1 MTDMDMNITYQDS
14 QYLAELY
21 SRLGSLQYDL
31 ANIDVIH
38 IGDMVTMGLIVGLC
52 GCLIGIWVFIFLMEY
67 DGPAPIIVKPV
78 GMVLYIMLVIA
89 IWYCLSEWIGVLTVH
104 RLENGIEA
112 TEMAIRAMETKLG
125 LI

>member
-21 SRLGSLQYDL
+21 SKLGSLQYDL
-31 ANIDVIH
+31 ANFDVIH
-38 IGDMVTMGLIVGLC
+38 IGDMVTMGLLVGLG
-52 GCLIGIWVFIFLMEY
+52 GCLIGIWVFMFLMEY

-78 GMVLYIMLVIA
+78 GMLLYIMLVIT
-89 IWYCLSEWIGVLTVH
+89 IWYYLSEWIGVLTMH

-125 LI
+125 MI

>member
-21 SRLGSLQYDL
+21 SKLGSLQYDL

-38 IGDMVTMGLIVGLC
+38 INDMIGIALIVTLIG
-52 GCLIGIWVFIFLMEY
+52 GLIGIWVLIY
-67 DGPAPIIVKPV
+67 IGDYNGPAPILVKSL
-78 GMVLYIMLVIA
+78 GVLMYVLLLIA
-89 IWYCLSEWIGVLTVH
+89 ILYGIGEWREMLLVH
-104 RLENGIEA
+104 RIEGGIEA
-112 TEMAIRAMETKLG
+112 TEMAIRAMEAKLG